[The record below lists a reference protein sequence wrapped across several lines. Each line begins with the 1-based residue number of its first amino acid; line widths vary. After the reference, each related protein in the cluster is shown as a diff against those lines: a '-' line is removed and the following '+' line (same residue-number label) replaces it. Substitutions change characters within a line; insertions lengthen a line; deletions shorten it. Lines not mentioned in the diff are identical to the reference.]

1 MLGYNFFTTNSIVLS
16 LQKTIVRPIKFSGVG
31 LHTGLTANVTIK
43 PAPENFGIQFC
54 RTDVNPTLYIPAKS
68 TNVCNTNRSTTIKQ
82 HEAEVITVE
91 HLLSA
96 LYALEIDNVLVE
108 IDNKEV
114 PILDGSAKVYVDSI
128 TENNTLELT
137 RSKKY
142 FTITDVIEWKDEQT
156 GAEYIFLPHEEFS
169 VTCLIDFPSKIIKH
183 QYAVLNDIKDYTVEI
198 ANAKTFCFLHEIEFL
213 YNNGL
218 IKGGN
223 LNNALV
229 FSETTLSKE
238 KINWLAT
245 TFHQSAN
252 SIPEMGILNPLYQ
265 SYDNEA
271 ARHKILD
278 VIGDLALTQTY
289 FKGKLIAYKPGHTS
303 NIKFAQFLMEKYIEI
318 EAEHSF

>member
-1 MLGYNFFTTNSIVLS
+1 MKDILK
-16 LQKTIVRPIKFSGVG
+16 LQKTIVQPIKFSGVG
-31 LHTGLTANVTIK
+31 LHTGLMANVTIK

-54 RTDVNPTLYIPAKS
+54 RIDINPSLYIPAKAY
-68 TNVCNTNRSTTIKQ
+68 NVSNTNRSTTIQK
-82 HEAEVITVE
+82 HESEVITVE

-96 LYALEIDNVLVE
+96 FYALGINNVLVE

-114 PILDGSAKVYVDSI
+114 PILDGSAKFYIDSI
-128 TENNTLELT
+128 TENNTIELNQYN
-137 RSKKY
+137 KV
-142 FTITDVIEWKDEQT
+142 FNVTDVVEWKDEQT
-156 GAEYIFLPHEEFS
+156 GAEYIFLPHDEFS

-183 QYAVLNDIKDYTVEI
+183 QYAVLNDIKDYVAEI

-218 IKGGN
+218 IKGGY

-265 SYDNEA
+265 TYDNEA

-289 FKGKLIAYKPGHTS
+289 FNGKLIAYKPGHTS
-303 NIKFAQFLMEKYIEI
+303 NVKFAQFLMEKYIEV

>member
-1 MLGYNFFTTNSIVLS
+1 MK
-16 LQKTIVRPIKFSGVG
+16 LQKTIVQPIKFSGVG

-54 RTDVNPTLYIPAKS
+54 RIDINPSLYIPARS
-68 TNVCNTNRSTTIKQ
+68 IYVSNTNRSTTIKKQ
-82 HEAEVITVE
+82 ESEVITVE

-96 LYALEIDNVLVE
+96 LYALGIENALVE

-114 PILDGSAKVYVDSI
+114 PILDGSAKFYVDFI
-128 TENNTLELT
+128 TPDNTIELN
-137 RSKKY
+137 KHNKY

-183 QYAVLNDIKDYTVEI
+183 QYAVLNDLKEYVQEI

-229 FSETTLSKE
+229 FSETALSKE
-238 KINWLAT
+238 KINWLAA

-303 NIKFAQFLMEKYIEI
+303 NVKFAQFLMEKYIEV

>member
-1 MLGYNFFTTNSIVLS
+1 LK
-16 LQKTIVRPIKFSGVG
+16 LQKTIVQPIRFSGVG

-54 RTDVNPTLYIPAKS
+54 RIDINPSLYIPARS
-68 TNVCNTNRSTTIKQ
+68 ENVSNTNRSTTIKK
-82 HEAEVITVE
+82 HDSEVITVE

-96 LYALEIDNVLVE
+96 LYALEIDNALVE

-114 PILDGSAKVYVDSI
+114 PILDGSAKFYVDSI
-128 TENNTLELT
+128 SDDNIIELN
-137 RSKKY
+137 RYNKI
-142 FTITDVIEWKDEQT
+142 FTITDVIEWKDDLT

-183 QYAVLNDIKDYTVEI
+183 QYAVLNDVKDYVTEI

-229 FSETTLSKE
+229 FSEAALSKD
-238 KINWLAT
+238 KINWLAK
-245 TFHQSAN
+245 TFHQAAN

-303 NIKFAQFLMEKYIEI
+303 NVKFAQFLTEKYIQV

>member
-1 MLGYNFFTTNSIVLS
+1 MKP
-16 LQKTIVRPIKFSGVG
+16 QKTIIRPIQFSGIG
-31 LHTGLTANVTIK
+31 LHTGLMANVTIK

-54 RTDVNPTLYIPAKS
+54 RTDIAPTLFIPAKAEFVS
-68 TNVCNTNRSTTIKQ
+68 NTNRSTTIKRMD
-82 HEAEVITVE
+82 AEVITVE

-96 LYALEIDNVLVE
+96 FYAAGIANALVE

-114 PILDGSAKVYVDSI
+114 PILDGSAKFYAEALQD
-128 TENNTLELT
+128 NTIELEQMH
-137 RSKKY
+137 RV
-142 FTITDVIEWKDEQT
+142 FTIQEVVEFKDEQT
-156 GAEYIFLPHEEFS
+156 GAEYIFLPHDHFA

-183 QYAVLNDIKDYTVEI
+183 QYAVLNSMEDYAESV
-198 ANAKTFCFLHEIEFL
+198 AVAKTFCFLHEIEYL

-229 FSETTLSKE
+229 FSETALSKE

-265 SYDNEA
+265 TFDNEA

-278 VIGDLALTQTY
+278 VIGDLALTQC
-289 FKGKLIAYKPGHTS
+289 FFNGKLIAYKPGHTS
-303 NIKFAQFLMEKYIEI
+303 NVRFAHYLQQHVLQHME
-318 EAEHSF
+318 AVALPH

>member
-1 MLGYNFFTTNSIVLS
+1 MS
-16 LQKTIVRPIKFSGVG
+16 LQKTIVRPIQFSGVG

-54 RTDVNPTLYIPAKS
+54 RTDINPTLYIPARS
-68 TNVCNTNRSTTIKQ
+68 HNVSNTDRSTTIKK
-82 HEAEVITVE
+82 HDAEVITVE

-96 LYALEIDNVLVE
+96 FYALGVDNALVE

-114 PILDGSAKVYVDSI
+114 PILDGSSKFYLDSL
-128 TENNTLELT
+128 TEENIIELQQ
-137 RSKKY
+137 SKKRY
-142 FTITDVIEWKDEQT
+142 VIHDVIEWKDEQT
-156 GAEYIFLPHEEFS
+156 GAEYIFLPHEDFS
-169 VTCLIDFPSKIIKH
+169 VTCLIDFPSKMIKH
-183 QYAVLNDIKDYTVEI
+183 QYAVLNDIREYAEEI
-198 ANAKTFCFLHEIEFL
+198 GTAKTFCFLHEIEFL
-213 YNNGL
+213 YNKGL

-229 FSETTLSKE
+229 FSESALSKE
-238 KINWLAT
+238 KIQWLAK

-265 SYDNEA
+265 TFDNEA
-271 ARHKILD
+271 ARHKLLD

-303 NIKFAQFLMEKYIEI
+303 NSKFAQFLSEKYVDVV
-318 EAEHSF
+318 AEHSF

>member
-1 MLGYNFFTTNSIVLS
+1 MK
-16 LQKTIVRPIKFSGVG
+16 LQKTIVQPIRFSGVG

-54 RTDVNPTLYIPAKS
+54 RIDINPSLYIPARS
-68 TNVCNTNRSTTIKQ
+68 ENVSNTNRSTTIKK
-82 HEAEVITVE
+82 HDSEVITVE

-96 LYALEIDNVLVE
+96 LYALEIDNALVE

-114 PILDGSAKVYVDSI
+114 PILDGSAKFYVDSI
-128 TENNTLELT
+128 SDDNIIELN
-137 RSKKY
+137 RYNKI
-142 FTITDVIEWKDEQT
+142 FTITDVIEWKDDLT

-183 QYAVLNDIKDYTVEI
+183 QYAVLNDVKDYVTEI

-229 FSETTLSKE
+229 FSEAALSKD
-238 KINWLAT
+238 KINWLAK
-245 TFHQSAN
+245 TFHQAAN

-303 NIKFAQFLMEKYIEI
+303 NVKFAQFLTEKYIQV

>member
-1 MLGYNFFTTNSIVLS
+1 MK
-16 LQKTIVRPIKFSGVG
+16 LQKTIIHPIKFSGVG
-31 LHTGLTANVTIK
+31 LHTGLTANVIIK

-54 RTDVNPTLYIPAKS
+54 RIDINPTLYIPARS
-68 TNVCNTNRSTTIKQ
+68 ENVSNTYRSTTIKK
-82 HEAEVITVE
+82 HDAEVITVE

-96 LYALEIDNVLVE
+96 LYALEIDNALVE

-114 PILDGSAKVYVDSI
+114 PILDGSAKFYIDSI
-128 TENNTLELT
+128 IENNTIELN
-137 RSKKY
+137 KY
-142 FTITDVIEWKDEQT
+142 NNVYTIIDVIEWKDEQT

-183 QYAVLNDIKDYTVEI
+183 QYAVLNDIKEYSVEI

-229 FSETTLSKE
+229 FSEAALSKD
-238 KINWLAT
+238 KINWLAK
-245 TFHQSAN
+245 TFHQAAN

-303 NIKFAQFLMEKYIEI
+303 NVKFAQFLTEKYIKV

>member
-1 MLGYNFFTTNSIVLS
+1 MN
-16 LQKTIVRPIKFSGVG
+16 LQKTIIRPIHFSGVG
-31 LHTGLTANVTIK
+31 LHTGLMANVTIK
-43 PAPENFGIQFC
+43 PAPDNFGIQFC
-54 RTDVNPTLYIPAKS
+54 RTDINPTYFVSAKIS
-68 TNVCNTNRSTTIKQ
+68 NVSNTNRSTTIKSQ
-82 HEAEVITVE
+82 SSEIITVE

-96 LYALEIDNVLVE
+96 FYALGIDNALVE

-114 PILDGSAKVYVDSI
+114 PILDGSARFYADQL
-128 TENNTLELT
+128 TAENVIELT
-137 RSKKY
+137 QPKKTY
-142 FTITDVIEWKDEQT
+142 IIHDVIEWKDEQT

-183 QYAVLNDIKDYTVEI
+183 QYAVLNDISEYSQEI
-198 ANAKTFCFLHEIEFL
+198 ATAKTFCFLHEIEYL

-229 FSETTLSKE
+229 FSEAELSKE
-238 KINWLAT
+238 KINWLAE

-252 SIPEMGILNPLYQ
+252 SIPVMGILNPLYQ
-265 SYDNEA
+265 SFDNEA

-303 NIKFAQFLMEKYIEI
+303 NTRFSNFLMQNYVMAM
-318 EAEHSF
+318 AEQSL

>member
-1 MLGYNFFTTNSIVLS
+1 MNV
-16 LQKTIVRPIKFSGVG
+16 QKTIVRPIQFSGVG

-54 RTDVNPTLYIPAKS
+54 RTDIDS
-68 TNVCNTNRSTTIKQ
+68 TISIRAHLSNVFNTNRSTTIKSDTI
-82 HEAEVITVE
+82 EIITVE

-96 LYALEIDNVLVE
+96 FYALGVDNALVL
-108 IDNKEV
+108 IDNKEM
-114 PILDGSAKVYVDSI
+114 PILDGSAKFYIDKLLADNI
-128 TENNTLELT
+128 IELNLP
-137 RSKKY
+137 KKQY
-142 FTITDVIEWKDEQT
+142 TIHEVVEWKDEQT
-156 GAEYIFLPHEEFS
+156 GAEYIFLPHEEFA

-183 QYAVLNDIKDYTVEI
+183 QYAVLNDINDYPKEI
-198 ANAKTFCFLHEIEFL
+198 GIAKTFCFLHEIEYL

-229 FSETTLSKE
+229 FSETELSKE

-245 TFHQSAN
+245 TFHQSVN

-265 SYDNEA
+265 SFDNEA
-271 ARHKILD
+271 ARHKLLD
-278 VIGDLALTQTY
+278 IIGDLALTQT
-289 FKGKLIAYKPGHTS
+289 FLKGKLIAYKPGHTS
-303 NIKFAQFLMEKYIEI
+303 NCKFAQFLVDKLITI

>member
-1 MLGYNFFTTNSIVLS
+1 MK
-16 LQKTIVRPIKFSGVG
+16 LQKTIVQPIRFSGVG

-54 RTDVNPTLYIPAKS
+54 RIDINPSLYIPARS
-68 TNVCNTNRSTTIKQ
+68 ENVSNTNRSTTIKK
-82 HEAEVITVE
+82 HDSEVITVE

-96 LYALEIDNVLVE
+96 LYALEIDNALVE

-114 PILDGSAKVYVDSI
+114 PILDGSAKFYVDSI
-128 TENNTLELT
+128 SDDNIIELN
-137 RSKKY
+137 RYNKI
-142 FTITDVIEWKDEQT
+142 FTITDVIEWKDDLT

-183 QYAVLNDIKDYTVEI
+183 QYAVLNDIKDYGVEI

-229 FSETTLSKE
+229 FSEAALSKD
-238 KINWLAT
+238 KINWLAK
-245 TFHQSAN
+245 TFHQAAN

-303 NIKFAQFLMEKYIEI
+303 NVKFAQFLSEKYIEI

>member
-1 MLGYNFFTTNSIVLS
+1 LK
-16 LQKTIVRPIKFSGVG
+16 LQKTIVQPIRFSGVG

-54 RTDVNPTLYIPAKS
+54 RIDINPSLYIPARS
-68 TNVCNTNRSTTIKQ
+68 ENVSNTNRSTTIKK
-82 HEAEVITVE
+82 HDSEVITVE

-96 LYALEIDNVLVE
+96 LYALEIDNALVE

-114 PILDGSAKVYVDSI
+114 PILDGSAKFYVDSI
-128 TENNTLELT
+128 SDDNIIELN
-137 RSKKY
+137 RFNKI
-142 FTITDVIEWKDEQT
+142 FTITDVIEWKDDLT

-183 QYAVLNDIKDYTVEI
+183 QYAVLNDIKDYGVEI

-229 FSETTLSKE
+229 FSEAALSKD
-238 KINWLAT
+238 KINWLAK
-245 TFHQSAN
+245 TFHQAAN

-303 NIKFAQFLMEKYIEI
+303 NVKFAQFLSEKYIEI

>member
-1 MLGYNFFTTNSIVLS
+1 MK
-16 LQKTIVRPIKFSGVG
+16 LQKTIVQPIRFSGVG

-54 RTDVNPTLYIPAKS
+54 RIDINPSLYIPARS
-68 TNVCNTNRSTTIKQ
+68 ENVSNTNRSTTIKK
-82 HEAEVITVE
+82 HDSEVITVE

-96 LYALEIDNVLVE
+96 LYALEIDNALVE

-114 PILDGSAKVYVDSI
+114 PILDGSAKFYVDSI
-128 TENNTLELT
+128 SDDNIIELN
-137 RSKKY
+137 RFNKI
-142 FTITDVIEWKDEQT
+142 FTITDVIEWKDDLT

-183 QYAVLNDIKDYTVEI
+183 QYAVLNDIKDYGVEI

-229 FSETTLSKE
+229 FSEAALSKD
-238 KINWLAT
+238 KINWLAK
-245 TFHQSAN
+245 TFHQAAN

-303 NIKFAQFLMEKYIEI
+303 NVKFAQFLTEKYIQV

>member
-1 MLGYNFFTTNSIVLS
+1 MK
-16 LQKTIVRPIKFSGVG
+16 LQKTIVQPIRFSGVG

-54 RTDVNPTLYIPAKS
+54 RIDINPSLYIPARS
-68 TNVCNTNRSTTIKQ
+68 ENVSNTNRSTTIKK
-82 HEAEVITVE
+82 HDSEVITVE

-96 LYALEIDNVLVE
+96 LYALEIDNALVE

-114 PILDGSAKVYVDSI
+114 PILDGSAKFYVDSI
-128 TENNTLELT
+128 SDDNIIELN
-137 RSKKY
+137 RFNKI
-142 FTITDVIEWKDEQT
+142 FTITDVIEWKDDLT

-183 QYAVLNDIKDYTVEI
+183 QYAVLNDIKDYGVEI

-229 FSETTLSKE
+229 FSEAALSKD
-238 KINWLAT
+238 KINWLAK
-245 TFHQSAN
+245 TFHQAAN

-303 NIKFAQFLMEKYIEI
+303 NVKFAQFLSEKYIEI

>member
-1 MLGYNFFTTNSIVLS
+1 M
-16 LQKTIVRPIKFSGVG
+16 KPIQFSGVG
-31 LHTGLTANVTIK
+31 LHTGLMANVTIK
-43 PAPENFGIQFC
+43 SAPENFGIQFC
-54 RTDVNPTLYIPAKS
+54 RIDINPTLYIPAKAS
-68 TNVCNTNRSTTIKQ
+68 NVSNTNRSTTIKKND
-82 HEAEVITVE
+82 AEVITVE

-96 LYALEIDNVLVE
+96 LYALGIDNALVE

-114 PILDGSAKVYVDSI
+114 PILDGSAKFYIDSI
-128 TENNTLELT
+128 TEKNSIELN
-137 RSKKY
+137 KY
-142 FTITDVIEWKDEQT
+142 NKIYNVLDVIEWKDEQT
-156 GAEYIFLPHEEFS
+156 GAEYIFLPHEEFT

-183 QYAVLNDIKDYTVEI
+183 QYAVLNNINEYVTEI

-213 YNNGL
+213 FNNGL

-265 SYDNEA
+265 TYDNEA

-303 NIKFAQFLMEKYIEI
+303 NVKFAQFLMEKYIEV

>member
-1 MLGYNFFTTNSIVLS
+1 MSF
-16 LQKTIVRPIKFSGVG
+16 QKTIVRPIEFSGVG

-54 RTDVNPTLYIPAKS
+54 RTDINPTLYIPAKS
-68 TNVCNTNRSTTIKQ
+68 CNVSNTNRSTTIKK
-82 HEAEVITVE
+82 HESEVITVE

-96 LYALEIDNVLVE
+96 FYALEIDNVLVE

-114 PILDGSAKVYVDSI
+114 PILDGSSKFYIDSI
-128 TENNTLELT
+128 QEDNIIELNLP
-137 RSKKY
+137 KKRY
-142 FTITDVIEWKDEQT
+142 VIHDVIEWKDDQT
-156 GAEYIFLPHEEFS
+156 GAEYIFLPHDDFS
-169 VTCLIDFPSKIIKH
+169 VTCLIDFPSKMIKH
-183 QYAVLNDIKDYTVEI
+183 QYAVLNDIKEYPEEI
-198 ANAKTFCFLHEIEFL
+198 GKAKTFCFLHEIEFL

-229 FSETTLSKE
+229 FSESALSKE
-238 KINWLAT
+238 KIQWLAT

-265 SYDNEA
+265 TFDNEA
-271 ARHKILD
+271 ARHKLLD

-303 NIKFAQFLMEKYIEI
+303 NSKFAQFLVEKYVDVV
-318 EAEHSF
+318 AEHSF

>member
-1 MLGYNFFTTNSIVLS
+1 MK
-16 LQKTIVRPIKFSGVG
+16 LQKTIVQPIRFSGVG

-54 RTDVNPTLYIPAKS
+54 RIDINPSLYIPARS
-68 TNVCNTNRSTTIKQ
+68 ENVSNTNRSTTIKK
-82 HEAEVITVE
+82 HDSEVITVE

-96 LYALEIDNVLVE
+96 LYALEIDNALVE

-114 PILDGSAKVYVDSI
+114 PILDGSAKFYVDSI
-128 TENNTLELT
+128 SDDNIIELN
-137 RSKKY
+137 RFNKI
-142 FTITDVIEWKDEQT
+142 FTITDVIEWKDDLT

-183 QYAVLNDIKDYTVEI
+183 QYAVLNDIKDYGVEI

-229 FSETTLSKE
+229 FSEAALSKD
-238 KINWLAT
+238 KINWLAK
-245 TFHQSAN
+245 TFHQVAN

-303 NIKFAQFLMEKYIEI
+303 NVKFAQFLTEKYIQV

>member
-1 MLGYNFFTTNSIVLS
+1 MK
-16 LQKTIVRPIKFSGVG
+16 LQKTIVHPIKFSGVG
-31 LHTGLTANVTIK
+31 LHTGLIANVIIK

-54 RTDVNPTLYIPAKS
+54 RTDINPSLYIPARS
-68 TNVCNTNRSTTIKQ
+68 ENVSNTNRSTTIKK
-82 HEAEVITVE
+82 HDSEVITVE

-96 LYALEIDNVLVE
+96 LYALQIDNALVE

-114 PILDGSAKVYVDSI
+114 PILDGSAKFYVDSI
-128 TENNTLELT
+128 PVDNIIELNRFNKT
-137 RSKKY
+137 
-142 FTITDVIEWKDEQT
+142 FTITDVIEWKDDLT

-183 QYAVLNDIKDYTVEI
+183 QYAVLNDVKDYVTEI

-229 FSETTLSKE
+229 FSEAALSKD
-238 KINWLAT
+238 KINWLAK
-245 TFHQSAN
+245 TFHQAAN

-303 NIKFAQFLMEKYIEI
+303 NVKFAQFLSEKFIEVA
-318 EAEHSF
+318 AEHSF

>member
-1 MLGYNFFTTNSIVLS
+1 MK
-16 LQKTIVRPIKFSGVG
+16 LQKTIVRPIQFSGVG
-31 LHTGLTANVTIK
+31 LHTGLMANVTIK

-54 RTDVNPTLYIPAKS
+54 RVDINPTLYVPAKS
-68 TNVCNTNRSTTIKQ
+68 RYVSNTNRSTTIKK
-82 HEAEVITVE
+82 HESEIITIE

-96 LYALEIDNVLVE
+96 FYALGIDNALVE
-108 IDNKEV
+108 LDNKEI
-114 PILDGSAKVYVDSI
+114 PILDGSSKFYVDSL
-128 TENNTLELT
+128 TSDNTIELN
-137 RSKKY
+137 SYNKY
-142 FTITDVIEWKDEQT
+142 FNITDVIEWKDEQT

-183 QYAVLNDIKDYTVEI
+183 QYAVLNDLDEYAQEI

-223 LNNALV
+223 LFNALV

-303 NIKFAQFLMEKYIEI
+303 NVKFAQYLLEKYIEI

>member
-1 MLGYNFFTTNSIVLS
+1 MS
-16 LQKTIVRPIKFSGVG
+16 LQKTIARPIQFSGVG
-31 LHTGLTANVTIK
+31 LHTGLIANVTIK

-54 RTDVNPTLYIPAKS
+54 RTDINPTLFIPAK
-68 TNVCNTNRSTTIKQ
+68 TGNVSNTNRSTTISR
-82 HEAEVITVE
+82 HNVEVITVE

-96 LYALEIDNVLVE
+96 FYALEIDNVLVE

-114 PILDGSAKVYVDSI
+114 PILDGSSKFYIDSLRE
-128 TENNTLELT
+128 ENIIELNQP
-137 RSKKY
+137 RKRY
-142 FTITDVIEWKDEQT
+142 IIQDVIEWKDEQT
-156 GAEYIFLPHEEFS
+156 GAEYIFLPHEDFA
-169 VTCLIDFPSKIIKH
+169 VTCLIDFPSKMIKH
-183 QYAVLNDIKDYTVEI
+183 QYAVLNDIRDYPEEI
-198 ANAKTFCFLHEIEFL
+198 GTAKTFCFLHEIEFL

-229 FSETTLSKE
+229 FSESALTKE
-238 KINWLAT
+238 KIQWLAT

-265 SYDNEA
+265 TFDNEA
-271 ARHKILD
+271 ARHKLLD

-303 NIKFAQFLMEKYIEI
+303 NCKFAQFLVEKYIEAV
-318 EAEHSF
+318 AEHSF